1 MSKVDLIHHKWSPF
15 PNREGRRKG
24 FTIAEL
30 VVAMAII
37 FIVSATAIG
46 IINTQNTVHLR
57 TTQTVEATNMAENA
71 IECFRYA
78 NSVEGFE
85 EVYGKTFKESTIVF
99 TETKVKENETTTWT
113 FEKNGMTVTIEII
126 TKIEGGETVL
136 NELKFNAIAKD
147 NDKVILKESYTK

>member
-85 EVYGKTFKESTIVF
+85 EAFEMTGITIDGTTDNTKTTFSFEESNMNVTITIEGNKLTFK
-99 TETKVKENETTTWT
+99 
-113 FEKNGMTVTIEII
+113 
-126 TKIEGGETVL
+126 
-136 NELKFNAIAKD
+136 AIAKD
-147 NDKVILKESYTK
+147 NGKVILEESYTK

>member
-85 EVYGKTFKESTIVF
+85 EAYAKTGVTVQNKTTDNEKTTFSFEESNMNVTITIEGNKLTFK
-99 TETKVKENETTTWT
+99 
-113 FEKNGMTVTIEII
+113 
-126 TKIEGGETVL
+126 
-136 NELKFNAIAKD
+136 AIAKD
-147 NDKVILKESYTK
+147 NDKVILEESYTK

>member
-78 NSVEGFE
+78 VENTDAQGGINKAFYDAFKKTGYLDLEKYTDTNSYSEYE
-85 EVYGKTFKESTIVF
+85 IESNGMLVTI
-99 TETKVKENETTTWT
+99 TIEETTLT
-113 FEKNGMTVTIEII
+113 FEAV
-126 TKIEGGETVL
+126 
-136 NELKFNAIAKD
+136 AKD
-147 NDKVILKESYTK
+147 NGKEIGRAHV